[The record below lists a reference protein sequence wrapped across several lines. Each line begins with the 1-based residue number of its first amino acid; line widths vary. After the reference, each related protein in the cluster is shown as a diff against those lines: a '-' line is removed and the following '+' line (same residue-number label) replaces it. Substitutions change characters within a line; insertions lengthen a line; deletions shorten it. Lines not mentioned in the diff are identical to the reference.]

1 MSILIKNI
9 SYLDIEREK
18 IIDHAD
24 IFIEENKIKK
34 IGENLKLDAD
44 EVFNGENKLLT
55 PGFVNAHTHLG
66 MSYFRNYADDLALM
80 DWLEN
85 EIWPIEAKL
94 NAEDIYWSSMLSI
107 IENIKSGVTSFC
119 DMYYEMDRVGDAAV
133 ESGIRGVLTRGMT
146 DVDGKGEEKLEEF
159 DQLYKNYQNKC
170 GGRIKVVPAPHAI
183 YTCSTEFL
191 KEIAKRS
198 IERYDHL
205 IHIHLS
211 ETLTE
216 VENSKKDYGMTPI
229 EYVNSLGLL
238 NSQIIAAHCVHIT
251 DEEIELVKNKKFYPV
266 YNPSSNLKLASGFTP
281 VDKMLKNKIKLAMGT
296 DGDSSNNNQ
305 DFVEEMHIGGIVNK
319 AVTMNEKAVP
329 AIEILKMATV
339 NGAEALGFE
348 KLGLIKEDYLADLA
362 IFDLESN
369 SFTPRNNLIS
379 ALVYSANSSDVESVI
394 CDGKFIMRDREL
406 VNVDEKEVRNKVI
419 FIWKDIQNRWKTFSN
434 TFLNY

>member
-1 MSILIKNI
+1 MTILIKNI

-24 IFIEENKIKK
+24 IFIEGSIIKK
-34 IGENLKLDAD
+34 IGENLSLDAD
-44 EVFNGENKLLT
+44 EVLHGENKLLT

-119 DMYYEMDRVGDAAV
+119 DMYYEMDRVGDAAI

-191 KEIAKRS
+191 REIAKRS
-198 IERYDHL
+198 VERYDSL

-216 VENSKKDYGMTPI
+216 VENSKKEYGMTPI
-229 EYVNSLGLL
+229 EYVNTLGLL
-238 NSQIIAAHCVHIT
+238 DSQIIAAHCVHIT
-251 DEEIELVKNKKFYPV
+251 DEEIEIVKNKKFYPV

-281 VDKMLKNKIKLAMGT
+281 VDKMLKNNIKLALGT

-348 KLGLIKEDYLADLA
+348 KLGLIKEDYLADLT

-406 VNVDEKEVRNKVI
+406 VNVDEEKVRQVVNKR
-419 FIWKDIQNRWKTFSN
+419 WEDIKSR
-434 TFLNY
+434 

>member
-9 SYLDIEREK
+9 SYLDIEKEK
-18 IIDHAD
+18 IIEHAD
-24 IFIEENKIKK
+24 IFIEASIIKK
-34 IGENLKLDAD
+34 IGENLKVNAD
-44 EVFNGENKLLT
+44 EILDGENKLLT

-80 DWLEN
+80 DWLQN
-85 EIWPIEAKL
+85 EIWPVEAKL

-107 IENIKSGVTSFC
+107 IENIKSGVTTFC
-119 DMYYEMDRVGDAAV
+119 DMYYEMDRVGDAAL

-146 DVDGKGEEKLEEF
+146 DVDGKGEEKLQEF
-159 DQLYKNYQNKC
+159 DALYNNYHNRSD
-170 GGRIKVVPAPHAI
+170 GRIRVVPAPHAI

-191 KEIAKRS
+191 KEISENAKKL
-198 IERYDHL
+198 YDNI

-216 VENSKKDYGMTPI
+216 VEDSKKEYGMTPI

-238 NSQIIAAHCVHIT
+238 DSQIIAAHCVHIT

-281 VDKMLKNKIKLAMGT
+281 VDKMLKNNIKLALGT

-329 AIEILKMATV
+329 AIEILKMATI

-348 KLGLIKEDYLADLA
+348 KLGLIKEDYMADLT
-362 IFDLESN
+362 IFDLNSN

-379 ALVYSANSSDVESVI
+379 ALVYSANSHDVESVI

-406 VNVDEKEVRNKVI
+406 VNVDEEKVRQVVNKR
-419 FIWKDIQNRWKTFSN
+419 WEDIKSR
-434 TFLNY
+434 

>member
-1 MSILIKNI
+1 MSILLKNI
-9 SYLDIEREK
+9 SYLDIEEEK
-18 IIDHAD
+18 IVDKAD

-34 IGENLKLDAD
+34 IGKNLDLSAD
-44 EVFNGENKLLT
+44 EVLDGENKLLT

-119 DMYYEMDRVGDAAV
+119 DMYYEMDRVGDAAI
-133 ESGIRGVLTRGMT
+133 EAGIRGVLTRGMT
-146 DVDGKGEEKLEEF
+146 DVDGKGEEKLQEF
-159 DQLYKNYQNKC
+159 DDLYNNYHEKC
-170 GGRIKVVPAPHAI
+170 NGRIKVVPAPHAI

-198 IERYDHL
+198 LEKYDSL

-216 VENSKKDYGMTPI
+216 VENSKKEYGMTPI

-238 NSQIIAAHCVHIT
+238 DSQIIAAHCVHIT
-251 DEEIELVKNKKFYPV
+251 DEEIELVKDKKFFPV

-281 VDKMLKNKIKLAMGT
+281 VDKLLKNNITMALGT

-329 AIEILKMATV
+329 AIEILKMATI
-339 NGAEALGFE
+339 NGAKALGFE
-348 KLGLIKEDYLADLA
+348 KLGLVKENYLADLT
-362 IFDLESN
+362 IFDLNSN

-394 CDGKFIMRDREL
+394 CDGKFIMKNRKIVNIDEEKIRNL
-406 VNVDEKEVRNKVI
+406 VNERWE
-419 FIWKDIQNRWKTFSN
+419 DIKTRGEN
-434 TFLNY
+434 

>member
-9 SYLDIEREK
+9 SYLDIEKEK
-18 IIDHAD
+18 IIDNAD
-24 IFIEENKIKK
+24 IFIEENKIKR
-34 IGENLKLDAD
+34 IGENLKIDAD
-44 EVFNGENKLLT
+44 EVFDGENKLLT

-80 DWLEN
+80 DWLKN

-107 IENIKSGVTSFC
+107 IENIKSGVTTFC
-119 DMYYEMDRVGDAAV
+119 DMYYEMDRVGDAAL

-146 DVDGKGEEKLEEF
+146 DVDGKGEEKLQEF
-159 DQLYKNYQNKC
+159 DALYNNYHNRSD
-170 GGRIKVVPAPHAI
+170 GRIRVVPAPHAI

-191 KEIAKRS
+191 KEISENAKKL
-198 IERYDHL
+198 YDNI

-216 VENSKKDYGMTPI
+216 VEDSKKEYGMTPI

-238 NSQIIAAHCVHIT
+238 DSQIIAAHCVHIT

-281 VDKMLKNKIKLAMGT
+281 VDKMLKNNIKLALGT

-329 AIEILKMATV
+329 AIEILKMATI

-348 KLGLIKEDYLADLA
+348 KLGLIKEDYMADLT
-362 IFDLESN
+362 IFDLNSN

-394 CDGKFIMRDREL
+394 CDGKFIMRDRKL
-406 VNVDEKEVRNKVI
+406 VNVDEKKVREIVKTR
-419 FIWKDIQNRWKTFSN
+419 WEDIKGR
-434 TFLNY
+434 

>member
-1 MSILIKNI
+1 MSLLIKNI

-18 IIDHAD
+18 IIDGAD
-24 IFIEENKIKK
+24 IFIEGNKMKK
-34 IGENLKLDAD
+34 IGENLSLDAD

-94 NAEDIYWSSMLSI
+94 NREDIYWSSMLSI

-119 DMYYEMDRVGDAAV
+119 DMYYEMDRVGDAAI

-159 DQLYKNYQNKC
+159 DALYKNYQNKC

-183 YTCSTEFL
+183 YTCSGEFL

-198 IERYDHL
+198 VERYDSL

-216 VENSKKDYGMTPI
+216 VENSKKEYGMTPI
-229 EYVNSLGLL
+229 EYVNTLGLL
-238 NSQIIAAHCVHIT
+238 DSQIIAAHCVHIT
-251 DEEIELVKNKKFYPV
+251 DEEIELVKDKKFYPV

-281 VDKMLKNKIKLAMGT
+281 VDKMLKKNIKMALGT

-348 KLGLIKEDYLADLA
+348 RLGLIKEDYLADLA
-362 IFDLESN
+362 IFELESN

-394 CDGKFIMRDREL
+394 CDGKFIMRDREIL
-406 VNVDEKEVRNKVI
+406 NVDEEKVRQVVKER
-419 FIWKDIQNRWKTFSN
+419 WEDIKSR
-434 TFLNY
+434 

>member
-9 SYLDIEREK
+9 SYLDIEKEK

-24 IFIEENKIKK
+24 IFIEASIIKK
-34 IGENLKLDAD
+34 IGENLKVNAD
-44 EVFNGENKLLT
+44 EILDGENKLLT

-80 DWLEN
+80 DWLQN

-107 IENIKSGVTSFC
+107 IENIKSGVTTFC
-119 DMYYEMDRVGDAAV
+119 DMYYEMDRVGDAAI

-146 DVDGKGEEKLEEF
+146 DVDGKGEEKLQEF
-159 DQLYKNYQNKC
+159 DALYNNYHNRSD
-170 GGRIKVVPAPHAI
+170 GRIKVVPAPHAI

-191 KEIAKRS
+191 KEISDNAKKL
-198 IERYDHL
+198 YDNI

-216 VENSKKDYGMTPI
+216 VENSKKEYGMTPI

-238 NSQIIAAHCVHIT
+238 DSQIIAAHCVHIT
-251 DEEIELVKNKKFYPV
+251 DQEIELVKDKKFYPV

-281 VDKMLKNKIKLAMGT
+281 VDKMLKNNIKMAMGT

-348 KLGLIKEDYLADLA
+348 NLGLIKEDYLADLTV
-362 IFDLESN
+362 FDLESN

-379 ALVYSANSSDVESVI
+379 ALVYSANSSDVEAVI
-394 CDGKFIMRDREL
+394 CDGKFIMRDRKL
-406 VNVDEKEVRNKVI
+406 VNVDEEKVRQVVKER
-419 FIWKDIQNRWKTFSN
+419 WEDIKSR
-434 TFLNY
+434 

>member
-44 EVFNGENKLLT
+44 EVFHGENKLLT

-66 MSYFRNYADDLALM
+66 MSYFRNYADDLTLM

-119 DMYYEMDRVGDAAV
+119 DMYYEMDRVGDAAI

-191 KEIAKRS
+191 KEIVKRS
-198 IERYDHL
+198 LERYDSL

-216 VENSKKDYGMTPI
+216 VENSKKEYGMTPI
-229 EYVNSLGLL
+229 EYVNTLGLL
-238 NSQIIAAHCVHIT
+238 DSQIIAAHCVHIT

-281 VDKMLKNKIKLAMGT
+281 VDKMLKKNIKLALGT

-348 KLGLIKEDYLADLA
+348 RLGLIKEDYLADLT
-362 IFDLESN
+362 IFDLNSN

-406 VNVDEKEVRNKVI
+406 VNVDEEKVRQVVNER
-419 FIWKDIQNRWKTFSN
+419 WEDIKSR
-434 TFLNY
+434 

>member
-1 MSILIKNI
+1 MSILLKNI
-9 SYLDIEREK
+9 SYLDIEEEK
-18 IIDHAD
+18 IVDKAD

-34 IGENLKLDAD
+34 IGKNLDLSAD
-44 EVFNGENKLLT
+44 EVLDGENKLLT

-119 DMYYEMDRVGDAAV
+119 DMYYEMHRVGDAAI
-133 ESGIRGVLTRGMT
+133 EAGIRGVLTRGMT
-146 DVDGKGEEKLEEF
+146 DVDGKGEEKLQEF
-159 DQLYKNYQNKC
+159 DDLYNNYHEKSN
-170 GGRIKVVPAPHAI
+170 GRIKVVPAPHAI

-198 IERYDHL
+198 LEKYDSL

-216 VENSKKDYGMTPI
+216 VENSKKEYGMTPI

-238 NSQIIAAHCVHIT
+238 DSQIIAAHCVHIT
-251 DEEIELVKNKKFYPV
+251 DEEIELVKDKKFFPV

-281 VDKMLKNKIKLAMGT
+281 VDKLLKNNITMALGT

-329 AIEILKMATV
+329 AIEILKMATI
-339 NGAEALGFE
+339 NGAKALGFE
-348 KLGLIKEDYLADLA
+348 KLGLVKENYLADLT
-362 IFDLESN
+362 IFDLNSN

-394 CDGKFIMRDREL
+394 CDGKFIMKNRKI
-406 VNVDEKEVRNKVI
+406 VNVDEEKIRQVVNER
-419 FIWKDIQNRWKTFSN
+419 WEDIKIR
-434 TFLNY
+434 

>member
-9 SYLDIEREK
+9 SYLDIEEEK
-18 IIDHAD
+18 IVDKAD

-34 IGENLKLDAD
+34 IGKDLDVQAD
-44 EVFNGENKLLT
+44 QVLDGENKLLT

-94 NAEDIYWSSMLSI
+94 NAEDIYWSSLLSI

-119 DMYYEMDRVGDAAV
+119 DMYYEMDRVGDAAI
-133 ESGIRGVLTRGMT
+133 EAGIRGVLTRGMT
-146 DVDGKGEEKLEEF
+146 DVDGKGEEKLQEF
-159 DQLYKNYQNKC
+159 DDLYNNYHEKSN
-170 GGRIKVVPAPHAI
+170 GRIKVVPAPHAI

-198 IERYDHL
+198 LERYDSL

-216 VENSKKDYGMTPI
+216 VENSKKEYGMTPI

-238 NSQIIAAHCVHIT
+238 DSQIIAAHCVHIT
-251 DEEIELVKNKKFYPV
+251 DEEIELVKDKKFYPV

-281 VDKMLKNKIKLAMGT
+281 VDKLLKNNITMALGT

-329 AIEILKMATV
+329 AIEILKMATI
-339 NGAEALGFE
+339 NGAKALGFE
-348 KLGLIKEDYLADLA
+348 KLGLVKEDYLADLT
-362 IFDLESN
+362 IFDLNSN

>member
-9 SYLDIEREK
+9 SYLDIEEEK
-18 IIDHAD
+18 IVDKAD

-34 IGENLKLDAD
+34 IGENLDQKADQVLD
-44 EVFNGENKLLT
+44 GENKLLT

-94 NAEDIYWSSMLSI
+94 NAEDIYWSSLLSI

-119 DMYYEMDRVGDAAV
+119 DMYYEMDRVGDAAL
-133 ESGIRGVLTRGMT
+133 EAGIRGVLTRGMT
-146 DVDGKGEEKLEEF
+146 DVDGKGEEKLQEF
-159 DQLYKNYQNKC
+159 DDLYNNYHEKSN
-170 GGRIKVVPAPHAI
+170 GRIRVVPAPHAI

-198 IERYDHL
+198 LERYDSL

-216 VENSKKDYGMTPI
+216 VENSKKEYGMTPI

-238 NSQIIAAHCVHIT
+238 DSQIIAAHCVHIT
-251 DEEIELVKNKKFYPV
+251 DEEIELVKDKKFYPV

-281 VDKMLKNKIKLAMGT
+281 VDKLLKNNITMALGT

-419 FIWKDIQNRWKTFSN
+419 FIWKDIQNR
-434 TFLNY
+434 

>member
-1 MSILIKNI
+1 M
-9 SYLDIEREK
+9 D
-18 IIDHAD
+18 
-24 IFIEENKIKK
+24 
-34 IGENLKLDAD
+34 
-44 EVFNGENKLLT
+44 GENKLLT

-119 DMYYEMDRVGDAAV
+119 DMYYEMDRVGDAAI

-191 KEIAKRS
+191 REIAKRS
-198 IERYDHL
+198 VERHDHL

-216 VENSKKDYGMTPI
+216 VENSKKEYGMTPI
-229 EYVNSLGLL
+229 EYVNTLGLL
-238 NSQIIAAHCVHIT
+238 DSQIIAAHCVHIT
-251 DEEIELVKNKKFYPV
+251 DEEIELVKNKRFYPV

-281 VDKMLKNKIKLAMGT
+281 VDKMLKKNIKLALGT

-348 KLGLIKEDYLADLA
+348 RLGLIKEDYLADLT
-362 IFDLESN
+362 IFDLNSN

-394 CDGKFIMRDREL
+394 CDGKFIMRDRKIL
-406 VNVDEKEVRNKVI
+406 NVDEEKVRQVVNKR
-419 FIWKDIQNRWKTFSN
+419 WEDIKSR
-434 TFLNY
+434 

>member
-9 SYLDIEREK
+9 SYLDIEKEK
-18 IIDHAD
+18 IIEHAD
-24 IFIEENKIKK
+24 IFIEASIIKK
-34 IGENLKLDAD
+34 IGENLKVNAD
-44 EVFNGENKLLT
+44 EILDGENKLLT

-80 DWLEN
+80 DWLQN
-85 EIWPIEAKL
+85 EIWPVEAKL

-107 IENIKSGVTSFC
+107 IENIKSGVTTFC
-119 DMYYEMDRVGDAAV
+119 DMYYEMDRVGDAAL

-146 DVDGKGEEKLEEF
+146 DVDGKGEEKLQEF
-159 DQLYKNYQNKC
+159 DALYNNYHNRSD
-170 GGRIKVVPAPHAI
+170 GRIRVVPAPHAI

-191 KEIAKRS
+191 KEISENAKKL
-198 IERYDHL
+198 YDNI

-216 VENSKKDYGMTPI
+216 VENSKKEYGMTPI

-238 NSQIIAAHCVHIT
+238 DSQIIAAHCVHIT

-281 VDKMLKNKIKLAMGT
+281 VDKMLKNNIKLAMGT

-339 NGAEALGFE
+339 HGAEALGFK
-348 KLGLIKEDYLADLA
+348 KLGLIKEDYMADLT

-379 ALVYSANSSDVESVI
+379 ALVYSVNSSDVESVI
-394 CDGKFIMRDREL
+394 CDGKFIMRDRRL
-406 VNVDEKEVRNKVI
+406 VNADEKKIREIVNKRWEDIKVR
-419 FIWKDIQNRWKTFSN
+419 
-434 TFLNY
+434 

>member
-9 SYLDIEREK
+9 SYLDIEKEK

-24 IFIEENKIKK
+24 IFIEASIIKK
-34 IGENLKLDAD
+34 IGKNLKINAD
-44 EVFNGENKLLT
+44 EILDGENKLLT

-80 DWLEN
+80 DWLQN

-107 IENIKSGVTSFC
+107 IENIKSGVTTFC
-119 DMYYEMDRVGDAAV
+119 DMYYEMDRVGDAAI

-146 DVDGKGEEKLEEF
+146 DVDGKGEEKLQEF
-159 DQLYKNYQNKC
+159 DALYNNYHNRSD
-170 GGRIKVVPAPHAI
+170 GRIRVVPAPHAI

-191 KEIAKRS
+191 KEISDNAKKL
-198 IERYDHL
+198 YDNI

-216 VENSKKDYGMTPI
+216 VENSKKEYGMTPI

-238 NSQIIAAHCVHIT
+238 DSQIIAAHCVHIT
-251 DEEIELVKNKKFYPV
+251 DQEIELVKDKKFYPV

-281 VDKMLKNKIKLAMGT
+281 VDKMLKNNIKLAMGT

-339 NGAEALGFE
+339 NGAKALGFE
-348 KLGLIKEDYLADLA
+348 KLGLIKEDYLADLTV
-362 IFDLESN
+362 FDLESN

-379 ALVYSANSSDVESVI
+379 ALIYSANSSDVESVI
-394 CDGKFIMRDREL
+394 CDGKFIMRDRKL
-406 VNVDEKEVRNKVI
+406 VNVDEEKVRQVVNER
-419 FIWKDIQNRWKTFSN
+419 WEDIKSR
-434 TFLNY
+434 

>member
-9 SYLDIEREK
+9 SYLDIEKEK
-18 IIDHAD
+18 IIDNAD
-24 IFIEENKIKK
+24 IFIEENKIKR
-34 IGENLKLDAD
+34 IGENLKIDAD
-44 EVFNGENKLLT
+44 QVLDGENKLLT

-80 DWLEN
+80 DWLKN

-107 IENIKSGVTSFC
+107 IENIKSGVTTFC
-119 DMYYEMDRVGDAAV
+119 DMYYEMDRVGDAAL

-146 DVDGKGEEKLEEF
+146 DVDGKGEEKLQEF
-159 DQLYKNYQNKC
+159 DVLYNNYHNRSD
-170 GGRIKVVPAPHAI
+170 GRIRVVPAPHAI

-191 KEIAKRS
+191 KEISENAKKL
-198 IERYDHL
+198 YDNI

-216 VENSKKDYGMTPI
+216 VENSKKEYGMTPI

-238 NSQIIAAHCVHIT
+238 DSQIIAAHCVHIT

-281 VDKMLKNKIKLAMGT
+281 VDKMLKNNIKLALGT

-329 AIEILKMATV
+329 AIEILKMATI

-348 KLGLIKEDYLADLA
+348 KLGLIKEDYMADLT
-362 IFDLESN
+362 IFDLNSN

-394 CDGKFIMRDREL
+394 CDGKFIMRDRKL
-406 VNVDEKEVRNKVI
+406 VNVDEKKVREIVNKR
-419 FIWKDIQNRWKTFSN
+419 WEDIKVR
-434 TFLNY
+434 

>member
-9 SYLDIEREK
+9 SYLDIEKEK

-24 IFIEENKIKK
+24 IFIEASIIKK
-34 IGENLKLDAD
+34 IGENLKVNAD
-44 EVFNGENKLLT
+44 EILDGENKLLT

-80 DWLEN
+80 DWLQN

-107 IENIKSGVTSFC
+107 IENIKSGVTTFC
-119 DMYYEMDRVGDAAV
+119 DMYYEMDRVGDAAI

-146 DVDGKGEEKLEEF
+146 DVDGKGEEKLQEF
-159 DQLYKNYQNKC
+159 DALYNNYHNRSD
-170 GGRIKVVPAPHAI
+170 GRIKVVPAPHAI

-191 KEIAKRS
+191 KEISDNAKKL
-198 IERYDHL
+198 YDNI

-216 VENSKKDYGMTPI
+216 VENSKKEYGMTPI

-238 NSQIIAAHCVHIT
+238 DSQIIAAHCVHIT
-251 DEEIELVKNKKFYPV
+251 DQEIELVKDKKFYPV

-281 VDKMLKNKIKLAMGT
+281 VDKMLKNNIKMAMGT

-348 KLGLIKEDYLADLA
+348 NLGLIKEDYLADLTV
-362 IFDLESN
+362 FDLESN

-394 CDGKFIMRDREL
+394 CDGKFIMRDRKL
-406 VNVDEKEVRNKVI
+406 VNVDEKKVREIVRTRWEDIKV
-419 FIWKDIQNRWKTFSN
+419 R
-434 TFLNY
+434 

>member
-1 MSILIKNI
+1 MSLLIKNI

-18 IIDHAD
+18 IIDGAD

-34 IGENLKLDAD
+34 IGKNLKLDAD

-119 DMYYEMDRVGDAAV
+119 DMYYEMDRVGDAAI
-133 ESGIRGVLTRGMT
+133 EAGIRGVLTRGMT

-191 KEIAKRS
+191 REIAKRS
-198 IERYDHL
+198 HERYDSL

-216 VENSKKDYGMTPI
+216 VENSKKEYGVTPI
-229 EYVNSLGLL
+229 EYVNTLGLL
-238 NSQIIAAHCVHIT
+238 DSQIIAAHCVHIT

-281 VDKMLKNKIKLAMGT
+281 VDKMLKNNIKLAMGT

-348 KLGLIKEDYLADLA
+348 KLGLIKEDYLADLT

-379 ALVYSANSSDVESVI
+379 ALVYSANSADVESVI
-394 CDGKFIMRDREL
+394 CDGKFIMRDRKL
-406 VNVDEKEVRNKVI
+406 VNVDEEKVRHLVKER
-419 FIWKDIQNRWKTFSN
+419 WEDIKSR
-434 TFLNY
+434 

>member
-9 SYLDIEREK
+9 SYLDIEEEK
-18 IIDHAD
+18 IVHKAD

-34 IGENLKLDAD
+34 IGKDLDVQAD
-44 EVFNGENKLLT
+44 QVLDGENKLLT

-94 NAEDIYWSSMLSI
+94 NAEDIYWSSLLSI

-119 DMYYEMDRVGDAAV
+119 DMYYEMDRVGDAAI
-133 ESGIRGVLTRGMT
+133 EAGIRGVLTRGMT
-146 DVDGKGEEKLEEF
+146 DMDGKGEEKLQEF
-159 DQLYKNYQNKC
+159 DDLYNNYHEKSN
-170 GGRIKVVPAPHAI
+170 GRIRVVPAPHAI

-198 IERYDHL
+198 LERYDSL

-216 VENSKKDYGMTPI
+216 VENSKKEYGKTPI

-238 NSQIIAAHCVHIT
+238 DSQIIAAHCVHIT
-251 DEEIELVKNKKFYPV
+251 DEEIELVKDKKFYPV

-281 VDKMLKNKIKLAMGT
+281 VDKLLKNNITMALGT

-329 AIEILKMATV
+329 AIEILKMATI
-339 NGAEALGFE
+339 NGAKALGFE
-348 KLGLIKEDYLADLA
+348 KLGLVKEDYLADLT
-362 IFDLESN
+362 IFDLNSN

-379 ALVYSANSSDVESVI
+379 ALVYSASSSDVESVI
-394 CDGKFIMRDREL
+394 CDGKFIMKDRKL
-406 VNVDEKEVRNKVI
+406 VKIDEEKIREIVNKR
-419 FIWKDIQNRWKTFSN
+419 WEDIKTRGEN
-434 TFLNY
+434 

>member
-1 MSILIKNI
+1 MLIKNI
-9 SYLDIEREK
+9 SVLDVIGGKILEHQDIYIEGK
-18 IIDHAD
+18 
-24 IFIEENKIKK
+24 FIKK
-34 IGENLKLDAD
+34 IGENLNIEDDRVLD
-44 EVFNGENKLLT
+44 GENKLAV

-94 NAEDIYWSSMLSI
+94 NPEDIYWSSKLSI

-119 DMYYEMDRVGDAAV
+119 DMYYEMDKVGDAAI
-133 ESGIRGVLTRGMT
+133 EAGIRGVLTRGMT
-146 DVDGKGEEKLEEF
+146 DVDGEGEAKLQEF
-159 DQLYKNYQNKC
+159 DDLYKNYQEKAN
-170 GGRIKVVPAPHAI
+170 GRIRVVPAPHAI

-191 KEIAKRS
+191 KEISKRAR
-198 IERYDHL
+198 ERYDNI

-216 VENSKKDYGMTPI
+216 VENSKKEYGMTPI
-229 EYVNSLGLL
+229 EYVNSLGMLD
-238 NSQIIAAHCVHIT
+238 SQIIAAHCVHIT
-251 DEEIELVKNKKFYPV
+251 DDEIELVKDKKFFPV

-281 VDKMLKNKIKLAMGT
+281 VDKLLENNITMALGT

-339 NGAEALGFE
+339 NGARALGFE
-348 KLGLIKEDYLADLA
+348 NLGLIKEDYLADLT
-362 IFDLESN
+362 IFDLDSN

-379 ALVYSANSSDVESVI
+379 ALVYSANSSDVEAVI
-394 CDGKFIMRDREL
+394 CDGNFIMKDREI
-406 VNVDEKEVRNKVI
+406 VNLDEDEVRQVVNER
-419 FIWKDIQNRWKTFSN
+419 WEDIKSR
-434 TFLNY
+434 

>member
-9 SYLDIEREK
+9 SYLDIEEEK
-18 IIDHAD
+18 IVDKAD

-34 IGENLKLDAD
+34 IGKDLDVQAD
-44 EVFNGENKLLT
+44 QVLDGENKLLT

-94 NAEDIYWSSMLSI
+94 NAEDIYWSSLLSI

-119 DMYYEMDRVGDAAV
+119 DMYYEMDRVGDAAI
-133 ESGIRGVLTRGMT
+133 EAGIRGVLTRGMT
-146 DVDGKGEEKLEEF
+146 DVDGKGEEKLQEF
-159 DQLYKNYQNKC
+159 DDLYNNYHEKSN
-170 GGRIKVVPAPHAI
+170 GRIKVVPAPHAI

-198 IERYDHL
+198 LERYDSL

-216 VENSKKDYGMTPI
+216 VENSKKEYGMTPI

-238 NSQIIAAHCVHIT
+238 DSQIIAAHCVHIT
-251 DEEIELVKNKKFYPV
+251 DEEIELVKDKKFYPV

-281 VDKMLKNKIKLAMGT
+281 VDKLLENNITMALGT

>member
-9 SYLDIEREK
+9 SYLDIEKEK
-18 IIDHAD
+18 IIDNAD
-24 IFIEENKIKK
+24 IFIEENKIKR
-34 IGENLKLDAD
+34 IGENLKIDAD
-44 EVFNGENKLLT
+44 QVLDGENKLLT

-80 DWLEN
+80 DWLKN

-107 IENIKSGVTSFC
+107 IENIKSGVTTFC
-119 DMYYEMDRVGDAAV
+119 DMYYEMDRVGDAAL

-146 DVDGKGEEKLEEF
+146 DVDGKGEEKLQEF
-159 DQLYKNYQNKC
+159 DALYNNYHNRSD
-170 GGRIKVVPAPHAI
+170 GRIRVVPAPHAI

-191 KEIAKRS
+191 KEISENAKKL
-198 IERYDHL
+198 YDNI

-216 VENSKKDYGMTPI
+216 VEDSKKEYGMTPI

-238 NSQIIAAHCVHIT
+238 DSQIIAAHCVHIT

-281 VDKMLKNKIKLAMGT
+281 VDKMLKNNIKLALGT

-329 AIEILKMATV
+329 AIEILKMATI

-348 KLGLIKEDYLADLA
+348 KLGLIKEDYMADLT
-362 IFDLESN
+362 IFDLNSN

-406 VNVDEKEVRNKVI
+406 VNVDEEKVRQVVNKR
-419 FIWKDIQNRWKTFSN
+419 WEDIKSR
-434 TFLNY
+434 

>member
-9 SYLDIEREK
+9 SYLDIEEEK
-18 IIDHAD
+18 IVDKAD

-34 IGENLKLDAD
+34 IGENLDQKADQVLD
-44 EVFNGENKLLT
+44 GENKLLT

-119 DMYYEMDRVGDAAV
+119 DMYYEMDRVGDAAI
-133 ESGIRGVLTRGMT
+133 EAGIRGVLTRGLT
-146 DVDGKGEEKLEEF
+146 DVDGKGEEKLQEF
-159 DQLYKNYQNKC
+159 DDLYNNYHEKSN
-170 GGRIKVVPAPHAI
+170 GRIKVVPAPHAI

-198 IERYDHL
+198 LERYDSL

-216 VENSKKDYGMTPI
+216 VENSKKEYGMTPI

-238 NSQIIAAHCVHIT
+238 DSQIIAAHCVHIT
-251 DEEIELVKNKKFYPV
+251 DEEIELVKDKKFYPV

-281 VDKMLKNKIKLAMGT
+281 VDKLLKNNITMALGT

-329 AIEILKMATV
+329 AIEILKMATI
-339 NGAEALGFE
+339 NGAKALGFE
-348 KLGLIKEDYLADLA
+348 KLGLVKEDYLADLT
-362 IFDLESN
+362 IFDLNSN

-379 ALVYSANSSDVESVI
+379 ALVYSASSSDVESVI
-394 CDGKFIMRDREL
+394 CDGKFIMRDRKL
-406 VNVDEKEVRNKVI
+406 VNIDEEKIREIVNKR
-419 FIWKDIQNRWKTFSN
+419 WEDIKTRGEN
-434 TFLNY
+434 

>member
-9 SYLDIEREK
+9 SYLDIEKEK

-24 IFIEENKIKK
+24 IFIEASIIKK
-34 IGENLKLDAD
+34 IGENLKVNAD
-44 EVFNGENKLLT
+44 EILDGENKLLT

-80 DWLEN
+80 DWLQN

-107 IENIKSGVTSFC
+107 IENIKSGVTTFC
-119 DMYYEMDRVGDAAV
+119 DMYYEMDRVGDAAI

-146 DVDGKGEEKLEEF
+146 DVDGKGEEKLQEF
-159 DQLYKNYQNKC
+159 DALYNNYHNRSD
-170 GGRIKVVPAPHAI
+170 GRIRVVPAPHAI
-183 YTCSTEFL
+183 YTCSTDFL
-191 KEIAKRS
+191 KEISDNAKKL
-198 IERYDHL
+198 YDNI

-216 VENSKKDYGMTPI
+216 VENSKKEYGMTPI

-238 NSQIIAAHCVHIT
+238 DSQIIAAHCVHIT
-251 DEEIELVKNKKFYPV
+251 DEEIELVKDKKFYPV
-266 YNPSSNLKLASGFTP
+266 YNSSSNLKLASGFTP
-281 VDKMLKNKIKLAMGT
+281 VDKMLKNNIKMAMGT

-348 KLGLIKEDYLADLA
+348 NLGLIKEDYLADLTV
-362 IFDLESN
+362 FDLESN

-379 ALVYSANSSDVESVI
+379 ALVYSANSSDVEAVI
-394 CDGKFIMRDREL
+394 CDGKFIMRDRKL
-406 VNVDEKEVRNKVI
+406 VNVDEEKVRQVVKER
-419 FIWKDIQNRWKTFSN
+419 WEDIKSR
-434 TFLNY
+434 

>member
-1 MSILIKNI
+1 MSILLKNI
-9 SYLDIEREK
+9 SYLDIEEEK
-18 IIDHAD
+18 IVDKAD

-34 IGENLKLDAD
+34 IGKNLDLSAD
-44 EVFNGENKLLT
+44 EVLDGENKLLT

-119 DMYYEMDRVGDAAV
+119 DMYYEMDRVGDAAI
-133 ESGIRGVLTRGMT
+133 EAGIRGVLTRGMT
-146 DVDGKGEEKLEEF
+146 DVDDKGEEKLQEF
-159 DQLYKNYQNKC
+159 DDLYKNYHEKC
-170 GGRIKVVPAPHAI
+170 NGRIKVVPAPHAI

-198 IERYDHL
+198 LERYDSL

-216 VENSKKDYGMTPI
+216 VENSKKEYGMTPI

-238 NSQIIAAHCVHIT
+238 DSQIIAAHCVHIT
-251 DEEIELVKNKKFYPV
+251 DEEIELVKDKKFYPV

-281 VDKMLKNKIKLAMGT
+281 VDKLLKNNITMALGT

-329 AIEILKMATV
+329 AIEILKMATI
-339 NGAEALGFE
+339 NGAKALGFE
-348 KLGLIKEDYLADLA
+348 KLGLVKENYLADLT
-362 IFDLESN
+362 IFDLNSN

-394 CDGKFIMRDREL
+394 CDGKFIMKNRQI
-406 VNVDEKEVRNKVI
+406 VNVDEEKIRQVVNER
-419 FIWKDIQNRWKTFSN
+419 WEDIKNR
-434 TFLNY
+434 

>member
-1 MSILIKNI
+1 MSILLKNI
-9 SYLDIEREK
+9 SYLDIEEEK
-18 IIDHAD
+18 IVDKAD

-34 IGENLKLDAD
+34 IGKNLDLSAD
-44 EVFNGENKLLT
+44 EVLDGENKLLT

-119 DMYYEMDRVGDAAV
+119 DMYYEMDRVGDAAI
-133 ESGIRGVLTRGMT
+133 EAGIRGVLNRGMT
-146 DVDGKGEEKLEEF
+146 DVDGKGEEKLQEF
-159 DQLYKNYQNKC
+159 DDLYKNYHEKC
-170 GGRIKVVPAPHAI
+170 NGRIKVVPAPHAI

-198 IERYDHL
+198 IERYDSL

-216 VENSKKDYGMTPI
+216 VENSKKEYGMTPI

-238 NSQIIAAHCVHIT
+238 DSQIIAAHCVHIT
-251 DEEIELVKNKKFYPV
+251 DEEIELVKDKKFFPV

-281 VDKMLKNKIKLAMGT
+281 VDKLLKNNITMALGT

-329 AIEILKMATV
+329 AIEILKMATI
-339 NGAEALGFE
+339 NGAKALGFE
-348 KLGLIKEDYLADLA
+348 KLGLVKENYLADLT
-362 IFDLESN
+362 IFDLNSN

-394 CDGKFIMRDREL
+394 CDGKFIMKNREI
-406 VNVDEKEVRNKVI
+406 VNVDEEKIRQVVNQRWE
-419 FIWKDIQNRWKTFSN
+419 DIKTRGEN
-434 TFLNY
+434 

>member
-9 SYLDIEREK
+9 SYLDIEKEK
-18 IIDHAD
+18 IIEHAD
-24 IFIEENKIKK
+24 IFIEASIIKK
-34 IGENLKLDAD
+34 IGENLKVNAD
-44 EVFNGENKLLT
+44 EILDGGNKLLT

-80 DWLEN
+80 DWLKN

-107 IENIKSGVTSFC
+107 IENIKSGVTTFC
-119 DMYYEMDRVGDAAV
+119 DMYYEMDRVGDAAI
-133 ESGIRGVLTRGMT
+133 ELGIRGVLTRGMT
-146 DVDGKGEEKLEEF
+146 DVDGKGEEKLQEF
-159 DQLYKNYQNKC
+159 DALYNNYHNRSD
-170 GGRIKVVPAPHAI
+170 GRIRVVPAPHAI

-191 KEIAKRS
+191 KEISENAKKL
-198 IERYDHL
+198 YDNI

-216 VENSKKDYGMTPI
+216 VENSKKEYGMTPI

-238 NSQIIAAHCVHIT
+238 DSQIIAAHCVHIT

-281 VDKMLKNKIKLAMGT
+281 VDKMLKNNIKLAMGT

-339 NGAEALGFE
+339 HGAEALGFE
-348 KLGLIKEDYLADLA
+348 KLGLIKEDYMADLT

-394 CDGKFIMRDREL
+394 CDGKFIMRDRKL
-406 VNVDEKEVRNKVI
+406 VNVDEKKVREIVNKR
-419 FIWKDIQNRWKTFSN
+419 WEDIKVR
-434 TFLNY
+434 

>member
-9 SYLDIEREK
+9 SYLDIEKEK
-18 IIDHAD
+18 IIEHAD
-24 IFIEENKIKK
+24 IFIEASIIKK
-34 IGENLKLDAD
+34 IGENLKVNAD
-44 EVFNGENKLLT
+44 EILDGENKLLT

-80 DWLEN
+80 DWLKN

-107 IENIKSGVTSFC
+107 IENIKSGVTTFC
-119 DMYYEMDRVGDAAV
+119 DMYYEMDRVGDAAL

-146 DVDGKGEEKLEEF
+146 DVDGKGEEKLQEF
-159 DQLYKNYQNKC
+159 DALYNNYHNRSD
-170 GGRIKVVPAPHAI
+170 GRIRVVPAPHAI

-191 KEIAKRS
+191 KEISENAKKL
-198 IERYDHL
+198 YDNI

-216 VENSKKDYGMTPI
+216 VENSKKEYGMTPI

-238 NSQIIAAHCVHIT
+238 DSQIIAAHCVHIT

-281 VDKMLKNKIKLAMGT
+281 VDKMLKKNIKLALGT

-329 AIEILKMATV
+329 AIEILKMATI

-348 KLGLIKEDYLADLA
+348 KLGLIKEDYLADLT
-362 IFDLESN
+362 IFDLNSN
-369 SFTPRNNLIS
+369 SFTPKNNLIS

-394 CDGKFIMRDREL
+394 CDGKFIMRDRKL
-406 VNVDEKEVRNKVI
+406 VNVDEKKIREIVNKRWEDIKVR
-419 FIWKDIQNRWKTFSN
+419 
-434 TFLNY
+434 

>member
-9 SYLDIEREK
+9 SYLDIEKEK
-18 IIDHAD
+18 IIEHAD
-24 IFIEENKIKK
+24 IFIEASIIKK
-34 IGENLKLDAD
+34 IGENLKIDAD
-44 EVFNGENKLLT
+44 EILDGENKLLT

-80 DWLEN
+80 DWLQN
-85 EIWPIEAKL
+85 EIWPVEAKL

-107 IENIKSGVTSFC
+107 IENIKSGVTTFC
-119 DMYYEMDRVGDAAV
+119 DMYYEMDRVGDAAL

-146 DVDGKGEEKLEEF
+146 DVDGKGEEKLQEF
-159 DQLYKNYQNKC
+159 DALYNNYHNRSD
-170 GGRIKVVPAPHAI
+170 GRIRVVPAPHAI

-191 KEIAKRS
+191 KEISENAKKL
-198 IERYDHL
+198 YDNI

-216 VENSKKDYGMTPI
+216 VEDSKKEYGMTPI

-238 NSQIIAAHCVHIT
+238 DSQIIAAHCVHIT

-281 VDKMLKNKIKLAMGT
+281 VDKMLKNNIKLALGT

-329 AIEILKMATV
+329 AIEILKMATI

-348 KLGLIKEDYLADLA
+348 KLGLIKEDYLADLT
-362 IFDLESN
+362 IFDLNSN

-394 CDGKFIMRDREL
+394 CDGKFIMRDRKL
-406 VNVDEKEVRNKVI
+406 VNVDEKKVREIVNKR
-419 FIWKDIQNRWKTFSN
+419 WEDIKVR
-434 TFLNY
+434 

>member
-1 MSILIKNI
+1 MSLLIKNI
-9 SYLDIEREK
+9 SYLDIEKEK
-18 IIDHAD
+18 IIEHAD
-24 IFIEENKIKK
+24 IFIEDNKIKK
-34 IGENLKLDAD
+34 IGKNLKLDAD

-133 ESGIRGVLTRGMT
+133 EAGIRGVLTRGMT

-183 YTCSTEFL
+183 YTCSGEFL
-191 KEIAKRS
+191 REIAKRS
-198 IERYDHL
+198 VERYDSL

-216 VENSKKDYGMTPI
+216 VENSKKEYGMTPI

-238 NSQIIAAHCVHIT
+238 DSQIIAAHCVHIT

-329 AIEILKMATV
+329 AIEILKMATI

-348 KLGLIKEDYLADLA
+348 KLGLIKEDYMADLT
-362 IFDLESN
+362 IFDLNSN
-369 SFTPRNNLIS
+369 SFTPKNNLIS

-394 CDGKFIMRDREL
+394 CDGKFIMRDRKL
-406 VNVDEKEVRNKVI
+406 VNVDEKKVRDIVNKR
-419 FIWKDIQNRWKTFSN
+419 WEDIKVR
-434 TFLNY
+434 

>member
-1 MSILIKNI
+1 MSLLIKNI

-18 IIDHAD
+18 IIDGAD
-24 IFIEENKIKK
+24 IFIEGNKIKK
-34 IGENLKLDAD
+34 IGENLSLDAD
-44 EVFNGENKLLT
+44 EVLDGENKLLT

-94 NAEDIYWSSMLSI
+94 NREDIYWSSMLSI

-119 DMYYEMDRVGDAAV
+119 DMYYEMDRVGDAAI

-159 DQLYKNYQNKC
+159 DALYKNYQNKC

-183 YTCSTEFL
+183 YTCSGEFL

-198 IERYDHL
+198 VERYDSL

-216 VENSKKDYGMTPI
+216 VENSKKEYGVTPI
-229 EYVNSLGLL
+229 EYVNTLGLL
-238 NSQIIAAHCVHIT
+238 DSQIIAAHCVHIT

-281 VDKMLKNKIKLAMGT
+281 VDKMLKKNIKLALGT

-379 ALVYSANSSDVESVI
+379 ALVYSANSADVESVI
-394 CDGKFIMRDREL
+394 CDGKFIMRDREIL
-406 VNVDEKEVRNKVI
+406 NVDEEKVRHLVKER
-419 FIWKDIQNRWKTFSN
+419 WEDIKSR
-434 TFLNY
+434 

>member
-1 MSILIKNI
+1 MSLLIKNI

-18 IIDHAD
+18 IIDGAD
-24 IFIEENKIKK
+24 IFIEGNKIKK
-34 IGENLKLDAD
+34 IGENLSLDAD

-94 NAEDIYWSSMLSI
+94 NREDIYWSSMLSI

-119 DMYYEMDRVGDAAV
+119 DMYYEMERVGDAAI

-191 KEIAKRS
+191 REIAKRS
-198 IERYDHL
+198 VERYDSL

-216 VENSKKDYGMTPI
+216 VENSKKEYGMTPI

-238 NSQIIAAHCVHIT
+238 DSQIIAAHCVHIT
-251 DEEIELVKNKKFYPV
+251 DEEIELVKDKKFYPV

-281 VDKMLKNKIKLAMGT
+281 VDKMLKKNIKLALGT

-362 IFDLESN
+362 IFDLNSN

-394 CDGKFIMRDREL
+394 CDGKFIMRDREIL
-406 VNVDEKEVRNKVI
+406 NVDEEKVRQVVKER
-419 FIWKDIQNRWKTFSN
+419 WEDIKSR
-434 TFLNY
+434 

>member
-1 MSILIKNI
+1 MTILIKNI
-9 SYLDIEREK
+9 SYLDIEKEK

-24 IFIEENKIKK
+24 IFIEGSIIKK

-44 EVFNGENKLLT
+44 EVLDGENKLLT

-94 NAEDIYWSSMLSI
+94 NKEDIYWSSMLSI

-119 DMYYEMDRVGDAAV
+119 DMYYEMDRVGDAAI

-159 DQLYKNYQNKC
+159 DALYKNYQNKC

-198 IERYDHL
+198 LERYDSL

-216 VENSKKDYGMTPI
+216 VENSKKEYGMTPI
-229 EYVNSLGLL
+229 EYVNTLGLL
-238 NSQIIAAHCVHIT
+238 DSQIIAAHCVHIT
-251 DEEIELVKNKKFYPV
+251 DEEIELVKNKRFYPV

-281 VDKMLKNKIKLAMGT
+281 VDKMLKKNIKLALGT

-348 KLGLIKEDYLADLA
+348 RLGLIKEDYLADLT
-362 IFDLESN
+362 IFDLNSN

-394 CDGKFIMRDREL
+394 CDGKFIMRDRKIL
-406 VNVDEKEVRNKVI
+406 NVDEEKVRQVVNKR
-419 FIWKDIQNRWKTFSN
+419 WEDIKSR
-434 TFLNY
+434 